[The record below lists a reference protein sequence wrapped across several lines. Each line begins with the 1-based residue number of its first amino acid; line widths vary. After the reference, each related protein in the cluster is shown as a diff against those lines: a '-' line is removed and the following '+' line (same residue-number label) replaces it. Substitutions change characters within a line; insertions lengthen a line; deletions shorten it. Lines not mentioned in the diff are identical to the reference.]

1 MACWVKKIY
10 VSLPAKEMRMRW
22 LVFVAAALICVLSG
36 CNAKNGGDVL
46 RVERVNDSLF
56 AYYTADGRGEL
67 RLVWINDSTHIIRH
81 ELDGRMAD
89 EWQLA
94 YPVFR
99 FDCGDLTGDGLPEV
113 AVGVVKPTR
122 YWPQSDRRLF
132 IFHFFHGRLIR
143 PLWLGSRVGGR
154 LVDFC
159 IERDSVPAMVHTWES
174 VGDSDTPVERLYVMN
189 GFGLKYNK
197 QITTEL

>member
-1 MACWVKKIY
+1 MSRMACGVKKIY
-10 VSLPAKEMRMRW
+10 VSLPAKEMCMRW

-56 AYYTADGRGEL
+56 AYSTADGRGEL
-67 RLVWINDSTHIIRH
+67 RLVGVNDSTHIIRH
-81 ELDGRMAD
+81 EVYGSVAD

-122 YWPQSDRRLF
+122 YWPQPDRRLF
-132 IFHFFHGRLIR
+132 IFHLFHGRLIR

-159 IERDSVPAMVHTWES
+159 FERDSVPAMVHTWES

-189 GFGLKYNK
+189 GFGLKYYK
-197 QITTEL
+197 QI

>member
-1 MACWVKKIY
+1 
-10 VSLPAKEMRMRW
+10 MRMRW

-67 RLVWINDSTHIIRH
+67 RLVGVNDSTHIIRH
-81 ELDGRMAD
+81 ELDGRRAD

-122 YWPQSDRRLF
+122 YWPQPDRRLF
-132 IFHFFHGRLIR
+132 IFHLFRGRLIR

-154 LVDFC
+154 LIDFC

-189 GFGLKYNK
+189 GFGLKYYK
-197 QITTEL
+197 QI